1 MKLPQTWVIKPTT
14 VSFHHSSPVKHFFLW
29 WVWAWIKFHHFSHKN
44 QLLRSR
50 RGMVVCNWE
59 DLSILAT
66 WKRETNLTFL
76 WKYRKNLRSR
86 IPQVRSSKNSLSNT
100 LRREV
105 ELNLYLLLRGRYQR
119 LHLVP
124 HYILITISLLDKFD
138 TQARCNFFLPP
149 SLHTSTNYCII
160 HTTSTRPFIPLCPTS
175 NTRTSSLLTAHS
187 PSFWFQKT
195 KSSQFCIQFVKNNT
209 SKGVFQNIWK
219 EATAYAGLA
228 LIPTL
233 YRFFKNIVTKSLVF
247 IY

>member
-14 VSFHHSSPVKHFFLW
+14 VSSHHSSPAKHFFLW
-29 WVWAWIKFHHFSHKN
+29 WVWVSNKKFNFSHKN

-50 RGMVVCNWE
+50 RGMVVCNWRSFNFSHME
-59 DLSILAT
+59 AGNKPYILV
-66 WKRETNLTFL
+66 KIY
-76 WKYRKNLRSR
+76 KKNLRSR

-149 SLHTSTNYCII
+149 SLHTSSQLLHHPY
-160 HTTSTRPFIPLCPTS
+160 HLYSTVYPPLP
-175 NTRTSSLLTAHS
+175 H
-187 PSFWFQKT
+187 F
-195 KSSQFCIQFVKNNT
+195 
-209 SKGVFQNIWK
+209 
-219 EATAYAGLA
+219 
-228 LIPTL
+228 
-233 YRFFKNIVTKSLVF
+233 
-247 IY
+247 

>member
-14 VSFHHSSPVKHFFLW
+14 VSSHHSSPVKHFFLW

-124 HYILITISLLDKFD
+124 HYILIKISLLDKFD
-138 TQARCNFFLPP
+138 TQAR
-149 SLHTSTNYCII
+149 SLLSSRHTS
-160 HTTSTRPFIPLCPTS
+160 PF
-175 NTRTSSLLTAHS
+175 
-187 PSFWFQKT
+187 FDFQKLSPPT
-195 KSSQFCIQFVKNNT
+195 FAFNSLKITPLRAN
-209 SKGVFQNIWK
+209 SKIFSKKPQLTPGW
-219 EATAYAGLA
+219 L
-228 LIPTL
+228 
-233 YRFFKNIVTKSLVF
+233 
-247 IY
+247 

>member
-1 MKLPQTWVIKPTT
+1 M
-14 VSFHHSSPVKHFFLW
+14 
-29 WVWAWIKFHHFSHKN
+29 VWSYAI
-44 QLLRSR
+44 
-50 RGMVVCNWE
+50 E
-59 DLSILAT
+59 ELSILAT

>member
-138 TQARCNFFLPP
+138 TQARQWCNF
-149 SLHTSTNYCII
+149 LH
-160 HTTSTRPFIPLCPTS
+160 
-175 NTRTSSLLTAHS
+175 RTY
-187 PSFWFQKT
+187 QGEK
-195 KSSQFCIQFVKNNT
+195 
-209 SKGVFQNIWK
+209 IWR
-219 EATAYAGLA
+219 AY
-228 LIPTL
+228 
-233 YRFFKNIVTKSLVF
+233 N
-247 IY
+247 

>member
-14 VSFHHSSPVKHFFLW
+14 VSFHHSSLVKHFFLW

-76 WKYRKNLRSR
+76 WKYRKKNLRSR

-175 NTRTSSLLTAHS
+175 NTRTSSLLS
-187 PSFWFQKT
+187 PQRTFPLFLIS
-195 KSSQFCIQFVKNNT
+195 KN
-209 SKGVFQNIWK
+209 
-219 EATAYAGLA
+219 
-228 LIPTL
+228 
-233 YRFFKNIVTKSLVF
+233 
-247 IY
+247 